1 MNFMSQ
7 ILYKIQKELE
17 VRNKELH
24 VAVDNSKRLLS
35 ENKILEQSIFNIEK
49 KKKEEVNSF
58 C

>member
-1 MNFMSQ
+1 MSQ

-35 ENKILEQSIFNIEK
+35 ENKILEQSLFNIEK
-49 KKKEEVNSF
+49 KKTEEVDF
-58 C
+58 MY